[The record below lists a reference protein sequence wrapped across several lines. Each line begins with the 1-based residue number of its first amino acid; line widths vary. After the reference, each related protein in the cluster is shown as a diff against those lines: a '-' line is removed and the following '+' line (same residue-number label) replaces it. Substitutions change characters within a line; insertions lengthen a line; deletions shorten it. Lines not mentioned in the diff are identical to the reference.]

1 MPLFFDRLFPP
12 ADHDGVKSEEKSGE
26 RRGQGPEDKKGIQN
40 ADSTGL
46 FVTTC
51 DSSIL
56 FGNINGTECQLFVT
70 DCNIDEDVVTA
81 HQAVLDHPLV
91 LYAASHGHLPG
102 LVMWKSI
109 PSEQT
114 NGWQRQWFGNEL
126 APAAVFKVRGFR
138 ILDRQSETAESSLE
152 LLNRE

>member
-1 MPLFFDRLFPP
+1 MPLFFDRLFRPR
-12 ADHDGVKSEEKSGE
+12 DHDGVKSQEKSGE

-56 FGNINGTECQLFVT
+56 FGNINGTDCQLFVT

-81 HQAVLDHPLV
+81 HQAVLDRPQV

-102 LVMWKSI
+102 SCDVEVHSFGADEWLAEAMVWKRTC
-109 PSEQT
+109 PC
-114 NGWQRQWFGNEL
+114 G
-126 APAAVFKVRGFR
+126 
-138 ILDRQSETAESSLE
+138 SL
-152 LLNRE
+152 